1 MLTYG
6 VLNFVSTMSSINS
19 SGQAVQETLLNNYLK
34 NNFEISEMRDFV
46 PTLWNFISEKSS

>member
-46 PTLWNFISEKSS
+46 PAFWNFIREKSS